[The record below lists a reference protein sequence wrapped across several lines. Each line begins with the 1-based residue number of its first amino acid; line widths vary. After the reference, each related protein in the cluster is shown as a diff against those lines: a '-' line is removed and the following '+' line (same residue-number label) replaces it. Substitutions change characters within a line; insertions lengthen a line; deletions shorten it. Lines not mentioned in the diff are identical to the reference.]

1 MESAKLMNNF
11 VSVSD
16 FSQGKA
22 NKIFNNVA
30 DNNENYIVVKNNKPK
45 AVIVSLQKYEEM
57 RNDIKRLATWI
68 EEMEDNKLYVE
79 AMERMKNSKEEDS
92 INMED
97 LVKEEGFD
105 MNEIDRLA
113 DSVEIL

>member
-1 MESAKLMNNF
+1 MKTAKLMDNF

-45 AVIVSLQKYEEM
+45 AIIVSLQKYEEM
-57 RNDIKRLATWI
+57 RNDIKKLATWI
-68 EEMEDNKLYVE
+68 EEMEDNKLYIE
-79 AMERMKNSKEEDS
+79 AMERIKNSKDEDLIS
-92 INMED
+92 MED
-97 LVKEEGFD
+97 IVKEEGFD
-105 MNEIDRLA
+105 MKEIEKLA
-113 DSVEIL
+113 DNVEIY

>member
-1 MESAKLMNNF
+1 MEQVKIMDNF

-22 NKIFNNVA
+22 NKIFNSVA

-68 EEMEDNKLYVE
+68 EEMEDNKLYVDT
-79 AMERMKNSKEEDS
+79 MERIKNSK
-92 INMED
+92 NED
-97 LVKEEGFD
+97 LVSMEDVVKKEGFD
-105 MNEIDRLA
+105 MKEIEKLA
-113 DSVEIL
+113 DNVEIY

>member
-1 MESAKLMNNF
+1 MIS
-11 VSVSD
+11 
-16 FSQGKA
+16 
-22 NKIFNNVA
+22 

-79 AMERMKNSKEEDS
+79 AKERIRKCKG
-92 INMED
+92 
-97 LVKEEGFD
+97 VG
-105 MNEIDRLA
+105 IDKTLICLLIA
-113 DSVEIL
+113 DIFTFNHYRYNLF

>member
-1 MESAKLMNNF
+1 MEPAKIMDNF

-57 RNDIKRLATWI
+57 RNDIKRLAAWI

-79 AMERMKNSKEEDS
+79 SMERIKNSKDEDLIS
-92 INMED
+92 MED
-97 LVKEEGFD
+97 VVKEEGLD
-105 MNEIDRLA
+105 MKEIEKLA
-113 DSVEIL
+113 DNVEIY